1 MENILSD
8 PTVQSS
14 NIDDNV
20 QLKTQHRERLK
31 ISSQNENTDESR
43 KETYNV
49 SVKSVNGTK
58 LPLDIDEYE
67 KLLISSRKFY
77 FNIGFQEYEIVI

>member
-8 PTVQSS
+8 TTVQSS

-49 SVKSVNGTK
+49 SVKKVNGTK

-67 KLLISSRKFY
+67 KLLIF
-77 FNIGFQEYEIVI
+77 FA